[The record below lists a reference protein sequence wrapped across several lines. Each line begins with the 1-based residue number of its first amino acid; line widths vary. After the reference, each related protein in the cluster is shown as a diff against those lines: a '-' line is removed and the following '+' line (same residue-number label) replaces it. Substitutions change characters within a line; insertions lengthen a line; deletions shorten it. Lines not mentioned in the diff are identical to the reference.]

1 MEPKEEGGHV
11 EEEVKARAME
21 RVEAGAAG
29 GSISPIFKSEEF
41 KNIIPYSLRNLSPS
55 TDD

>member
-41 KNIIPYSLRNLSPS
+41 KNIIPYSLRNLFPS